1 MTFPIWCFVIGCRWL
16 GRFLSTPQFFPSGA
30 AIPVRKH
37 LIWWSDGNKGW
48 RGAGGALAGW
58 VLLKLSCQDVT
69 WDPSALCHQLR
80 QALAPWEV
88 QKSRS
93 FRGSHQVLL
102 SCGGIVSEQGLGMAW
117 GAHTVHTGSEVGS
130 GAALELPH
138 LTEIKVLNL
147 QLMVMVNKMWLFP
160 WEELVQPSPCC
171 CLESEM
177 KMLHFGGEKPQAPKL
192 SLCVTKGCQVQL
204 QLLWEVDGLCADK
217 RISWSAL
224 WRDRG
229 NENQFNLCHY
239 FAFQVGRCWAHPGIF
254 PGLSTWISVGKH
266 LWESIFQTGASSLC
280 TH

>member
-1 MTFPIWCFVIGCRWL
+1 M
-16 GRFLSTPQFFPSGA
+16 
-30 AIPVRKH
+30 
-37 LIWWSDGNKGW
+37 WWSDGNKGW

-93 FRGSHQVLL
+93 FRRSHQVLL

-147 QLMVMVNKMWLFP
+147 QLMVMVTKMWLFP

-171 CLESEM
+171 AWRVKWRCFILVGKSHKPQNCPFVSPKAAKFSCSYSGKLMGSVQIRESLDQHFGETEAM
-177 KMLHFGGEKPQAPKL
+177 KTNLICVITLHFK
-192 SLCVTKGCQVQL
+192 
-204 QLLWEVDGLCADK
+204 
-217 RISWSAL
+217 
-224 WRDRG
+224 
-229 NENQFNLCHY
+229 
-239 FAFQVGRCWAHPGIF
+239 
-254 PGLSTWISVGKH
+254 
-266 LWESIFQTGASSLC
+266 
-280 TH
+280 